1 MTFDIETWAD
11 DQHVTKVE
19 INIPG
24 RYLTIYGSAGGVQ
37 ELECD
42 TVDQFMSVWTLT
54 NTALQFDEEI
64 ELVYS

>member
-1 MTFDIETWAD
+1 MNTTAWEN
-11 DQHVTKVE
+11 DQYVTKVE

-24 RYLTIYGSAGGVQ
+24 RYFAIHGSDGGLQ

-42 TVDQFMSVWTLT
+42 TVDEFMSVWTVT
-54 NTALQFDEEI
+54 NTALQLDEEI